1 MELVIPVEP
10 MLYGTVKFVN
20 AQLVTIESTTIVNSV
35 MLIVPTVHNILPVS
49 VMMGISE
56 HGSSVHLVILV
67 VKLVLEL
74 AQLSVSPA
82 TLGQFPVEP
91 VLIPVEMDV
100 FHLMD
105 SAKPVWLTANRVF
118 QQLHVTH
125 ANLVSPT
132 KV

>member
-20 AQLVTIESTTIVNSV
+20 AQLVTIESTTIVNYV

-49 VMMGISE
+49 VTMDISE

-105 SAKPVWLTANRVF
+105 SAKPVWLTVNRVF
-118 QQLHVTH
+118 QQLPVTNV
-125 ANLVSPT
+125 NLVSPT
-132 KV
+132 KI